1 MARTKRSR
9 KAKAEAPVTV
19 AAQPLVTPET
29 AAHGD
34 YAEVEFVEK
43 AGRRPVKVL
52 RNRGGTAVERWL
64 ARGDLSRTQAEAIG
78 LYARAWRVRFE
89 PNERVTANW
98 SLAPGGGPGFDPW
111 VNQLSAKQLLERL
124 DDRVF
129 ASFPRLYRDV
139 WHNVVI
145 DDEAAGVAGS
155 RLGFASKQAEAVAK
169 AIVKFIAEIIVYEL
183 KLGGAK

>member
-1 MARTKRSR
+1 MPKRRQTKR
-9 KAKAEAPVTV
+9 ATPVPV
-19 AAQPLVTPET
+19 EPLVTLET

-34 YAEVEFVEK
+34 YAEVQFVEK
-43 AGRRPVKVL
+43 AGERTQTKL
-52 RNRGGTAVERWL
+52 RNRGGTAVERWHT
-64 ARGDLSRTQAEAIG
+64 RGDLTRGQAEAIG
-78 LYARAWRVRFE
+78 LYARAWRVRYE

-98 SLAPGGGPGFDPW
+98 SLAPGGGPSFDPGI
-111 VNQLSAKQLLERL
+111 NQLAAKQMLERL

-129 ASFPRLYRDV
+129 VSFPRSYREV

-169 AIVKFIAEIIVYEL
+169 AIVQFIAEMIVTEL
-183 KLGGAK
+183 RLGGER